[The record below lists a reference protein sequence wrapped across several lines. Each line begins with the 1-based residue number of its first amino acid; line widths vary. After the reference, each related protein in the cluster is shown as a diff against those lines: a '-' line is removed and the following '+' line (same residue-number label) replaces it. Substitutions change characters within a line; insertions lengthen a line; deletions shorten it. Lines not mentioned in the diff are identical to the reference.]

1 MKKILIV
8 AIILAISGLLS
19 APVFAVAEEWSAA
32 SASSLWATPGNWNPV
47 GTPGIADPALFDN
60 GGNGHTTISLGG
72 AASVSNINF
81 TVPGV
86 AYKIGLSAADVLTVA
101 NGGYIQ
107 LNGGSGAFNQ
117 TIQASIA
124 MSPNTSL
131 INFNDG
137 AGLLNVTGN
146 ITITSGGAG
155 TLTLAGTNGGNNT
168 ISGNISDGV
177 GINVVNVIKN
187 TAGNTWVLSG
197 NNTYSGGTAL
207 NAGTLKINSATA
219 LGTGLFTIN
228 GGKIDN
234 SSIGGDITLA
244 NNNPVTFNGDFE
256 FIGTNNLNLGTG
268 ATTLTAPT
276 TMTVDAK
283 TLTIGGSIGG
293 GGNLLTKAGAGTLT
307 LTGNNTYIGGT
318 TLNAGTLNI
327 NSATA
332 LGGAAGVFTINGG
345 KIDNSSIGGDITLA
359 NNNPVTFNGD
369 FEFIGTNN
377 LNLGTG
383 ATTLTAPTTMTVD
396 AKTLTIGGSIGGG
409 GNLLTKAGAGTLTL
423 TGNNTYIGGTTLNAG
438 TLNINSATALG
449 GAAGVFTIN
458 GGIIDNTSGGDL
470 TLTNSNP
477 VSFNGGFAFTGT
489 NNLNLGTGAT
499 TLLAPTTITV
509 AAKTLTIGGSIGGGS
524 GLTKAGAGTLTLT
537 GNNTYVGAT
546 NINAGTVVAGNASA
560 LGNGSAVT
568 VAAGGT
574 LDVGTTNVTVN
585 NTYTQ
590 NGTLKVTI
598 ASPSSSGKITSN
610 ANAAV
615 ATTSSVNVTVPN
627 NIFIPA
633 KTTFA
638 VVDGAGGAGVNVPGT
653 ITSSDPRLKFSGLS
667 SNGDLFLIV
676 DRSTTGF
683 SSLATNSN
691 TSAVGSV
698 LDNMSTPSAD
708 MTTVLNTL
716 EGLSNSQTASALA
729 TVTPIVDGGITQ
741 TTTTSL
747 NQFIETTTERMEG
760 LYAQARDEET
770 GETGVST
777 GSDEKKGIDVWGQ
790 GFGEYAHQDPRGLS
804 NGYHATIWGTAVG
817 VDAPTFNERVRV
829 GLSGGYAS
837 SDINSKDHSGATD
850 IESYQ
855 ATVYAGYIDGA
866 NPYYINGAFSFAY
879 NKYDGSRN
887 IAVGTITRTANADY
901 NGQQY
906 SVLVDGGY
914 TFRVK
919 SFRITPVASLQYLR
933 LHLKGYT
940 ETNANAL
947 DLVVNRQNYNM
958 LESGLGMKF
967 ERPFDAGGATIIPEV
982 HAKWL
987 YDIIDDNQETTS
999 TFSGGG
1005 GSFATQGFNPA
1016 RNALDVGAKLTLAT
1030 LWSWSL
1036 ETNYDFEYKED
1047 FTSHTGWADIR
1058 YRF

>member
-19 APVFAVAEEWSAA
+19 APVFAVAEEWSAV

-219 LGTGLFTIN
+219 LGTGL
-228 GGKIDN
+228 
-234 SSIGGDITLA
+234 
-244 NNNPVTFNGDFE
+244 
-256 FIGTNNLNLGTG
+256 
-268 ATTLTAPT
+268 
-276 TMTVDAK
+276 
-283 TLTIGGSIGG
+283 
-293 GGNLLTKAGAGTLT
+293 
-307 LTGNNTYIGGT
+307 
-318 TLNAGTLNI
+318 
-327 NSATA
+327 
-332 LGGAAGVFTINGG
+332 FTINGG

-837 SDINSKDHSGATD
+837 SDINSKDNSGATD

>member
-219 LGTGLFTIN
+219 LGTGL
-228 GGKIDN
+228 
-234 SSIGGDITLA
+234 
-244 NNNPVTFNGDFE
+244 
-256 FIGTNNLNLGTG
+256 
-268 ATTLTAPT
+268 
-276 TMTVDAK
+276 
-283 TLTIGGSIGG
+283 
-293 GGNLLTKAGAGTLT
+293 
-307 LTGNNTYIGGT
+307 
-318 TLNAGTLNI
+318 
-327 NSATA
+327 
-332 LGGAAGVFTINGG
+332 FTINGG

-837 SDINSKDHSGATD
+837 SDINSKDNSGATD

>member
-8 AIILAISGLLS
+8 AIILAISCLLS

-219 LGTGLFTIN
+219 LGTGL
-228 GGKIDN
+228 
-234 SSIGGDITLA
+234 
-244 NNNPVTFNGDFE
+244 
-256 FIGTNNLNLGTG
+256 
-268 ATTLTAPT
+268 
-276 TMTVDAK
+276 
-283 TLTIGGSIGG
+283 
-293 GGNLLTKAGAGTLT
+293 
-307 LTGNNTYIGGT
+307 
-318 TLNAGTLNI
+318 
-327 NSATA
+327 
-332 LGGAAGVFTINGG
+332 FTINGG

-837 SDINSKDHSGATD
+837 SDINSKDNSGATD

>member
-219 LGTGLFTIN
+219 LGTGL
-228 GGKIDN
+228 
-234 SSIGGDITLA
+234 
-244 NNNPVTFNGDFE
+244 
-256 FIGTNNLNLGTG
+256 
-268 ATTLTAPT
+268 
-276 TMTVDAK
+276 
-283 TLTIGGSIGG
+283 
-293 GGNLLTKAGAGTLT
+293 
-307 LTGNNTYIGGT
+307 
-318 TLNAGTLNI
+318 
-327 NSATA
+327 
-332 LGGAAGVFTINGG
+332 FTINGG

-729 TVTPIVDGGITQ
+729 ITG
-741 TTTTSL
+741 
-747 NQFIETTTERMEG
+747 TTEIQSQSVH
-760 LYAQARDEET
+760 Y
-770 GETGVST
+770 
-777 GSDEKKGIDVWGQ
+777 
-790 GFGEYAHQDPRGLS
+790 
-804 NGYHATIWGTAVG
+804 
-817 VDAPTFNERVRV
+817 VRPH
-829 GLSGGYAS
+829 
-837 SDINSKDHSGATD
+837 D
-850 IESYQ
+850 
-855 ATVYAGYIDGA
+855 
-866 NPYYINGAFSFAY
+866 
-879 NKYDGSRN
+879 
-887 IAVGTITRTANADY
+887 
-901 NGQQY
+901 
-906 SVLVDGGY
+906 
-914 TFRVK
+914 
-919 SFRITPVASLQYLR
+919 R
-933 LHLKGYT
+933 LH
-940 ETNANAL
+940 
-947 DLVVNRQNYNM
+947 
-958 LESGLGMKF
+958 S
-967 ERPFDAGGATIIPEV
+967 
-982 HAKWL
+982 
-987 YDIIDDNQETTS
+987 
-999 TFSGGG
+999 
-1005 GSFATQGFNPA
+1005 
-1016 RNALDVGAKLTLAT
+1016 
-1030 LWSWSL
+1030 SL
-1036 ETNYDFEYKED
+1036 LRIYP
-1047 FTSHTGWADIR
+1047 
-1058 YRF
+1058 

>member
-219 LGTGLFTIN
+219 LGTGL
-228 GGKIDN
+228 
-234 SSIGGDITLA
+234 
-244 NNNPVTFNGDFE
+244 
-256 FIGTNNLNLGTG
+256 
-268 ATTLTAPT
+268 
-276 TMTVDAK
+276 
-283 TLTIGGSIGG
+283 
-293 GGNLLTKAGAGTLT
+293 
-307 LTGNNTYIGGT
+307 
-318 TLNAGTLNI
+318 
-327 NSATA
+327 
-332 LGGAAGVFTINGG
+332 FTINGG

-837 SDINSKDHSGATD
+837 SDINSKDNSGATD

-1005 GSFATQGFNPA
+1005 GSFATQGLNPA